1 MNKDERQQKIDEF
14 NKSMKEFGDKVKDYT
29 DTAAIS
35 GMYAKDAIDAKIDDA
50 KSALAAAKENAR
62 IISERGKSKFSSALI
77 KAQMELNVAK
87 ENIAEKKEARDKEKL
102 SKYIDDELE
111 YAESSLQLAFLAAQE
126 AKLAFL
132 EAVAAQKEYDEKYGE
147 EDK

>member
-50 KSALAAAKENAR
+50 KSGLAVAKENAR

-132 EAVAAQKEYDEKYGE
+132 EAVAAQKEYDEKYGK

>member
-50 KSALAAAKENAR
+50 KSGLAAAKENAR

-111 YAESSLQLAFLAAQE
+111 YADQSIALAFLAVEE
-126 AKLAFL
+126 AKVAFL
-132 EAVAAQKEYDEKYGE
+132 NAVEAQQEYDEKYGDDE
-147 EDK
+147 

>member
-29 DTAAIS
+29 DTVAIS

-132 EAVAAQKEYDEKYGE
+132 EAVAAQKEYDEKYGK